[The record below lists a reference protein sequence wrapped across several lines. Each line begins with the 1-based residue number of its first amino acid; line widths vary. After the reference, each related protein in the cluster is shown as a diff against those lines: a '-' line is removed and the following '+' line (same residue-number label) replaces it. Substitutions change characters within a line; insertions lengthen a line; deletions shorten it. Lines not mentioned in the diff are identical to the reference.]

1 MKKFLSVILIF
12 VVVASAMLTLT
23 SCAETV
29 SGTYVDTL
37 KVTTLD
43 FSGNKVT
50 ITVDNIIGDDTV
62 IQGTYEITEKDNG
75 EKEIAFKFDS
85 SNLDTKLWETPMFF
99 SSGEEN
105 GKKFVKIGIAKY
117 TEVK

>member
-1 MKKFLSVILIF
+1 MKKILSVLLVF
-12 VVVASAMLTLT
+12 AVFACAMLTLAA
-23 SCAETV
+23 CAETI

-75 EKEIAFKFDS
+75 EKEITFKFDS
-85 SNLDTKLWETPMFF
+85 SNLDTKVWETPMFF

-117 TEVK
+117 TEVE